1 MISDI
6 GGMEFIDLS
15 NQAALVNEFLV
26 DKPEANIFQSPEYA
40 QLQVSVSNQKPFCFG
55 VQRDEE
61 LLGLVSGIIIT
72 NYSWPVSLL
81 TSRAIISG
89 GPVLKDPNS
98 LVLGFLLEHLA
109 KALGKQV
116 IFTQIRNLKE
126 WSAFKPTFE
135 QYGFSY
141 VPHLDILIDLEQPE
155 VKLLSR
161 ISKNKR
167 KNVRKT
173 LNKGCTF
180 EVITDKTVYQDAIAL
195 VLDTYKRAKVPS
207 PDPSLLQV
215 AFDQLR
221 KDKKF
226 VAFGIFHEGLLI
238 GTRMELL
245 YNGLVYDWYAGSH
258 HQYTNKYPN
267 DFLIY
272 HLLLWAKGEGYHTFD
287 FGGAGKP
294 GIPYGVRDYKM
305 KFGGELVEY
314 GRFDKVHNT
323 YLYALGKLGLKAFQ
337 LFK

>member
-1 MISDI
+1 MSN
-6 GGMEFIDLS
+6 MEFIDLS
-15 NQAALVNEFLV
+15 TQGERVDSFLA
-26 DKPEANIFQSPEYA
+26 DASDASIFQTQAYA
-40 QLQVSVSNQKPFCFG
+40 TLQKSVNNQVPFCYG
-55 VQRDEE
+55 VQANGE
-61 LLGLVSGIIIT
+61 LLGLVAGVAIT
-72 NYSWPVSLL
+72 NYFWPLSLL

-89 GPVLKDPNS
+89 GPVLKTQDPE
-98 LVLGFLLEHLA
+98 VLTFLLKELSA
-109 KALGKQV
+109 TLKRQV
-116 IFTQIRNLKE
+116 IFTQFRNLKDWTE
-126 WSAFKPTFE
+126 EKNVFNRAG
-135 QYGFSY
+135 YDY
-141 VPHLDILIDLEQPE
+141 VPHLDILIDLQQPE
-155 VKLLSR
+155 ATLLSK

-173 LNKGCTF
+173 LNKCCTF
-180 EVITDKTVYQDAIAL
+180 EEITNNTIYQDAIAL
-195 VLDTYKRAKVPS
+195 VLDTYKRAKVPA
-207 PDPSLLQV
+207 PEPSLLQA

-258 HQYTNKYPN
+258 HEHTNKYPN
-267 DFLIY
+267 DFLVY
-272 HLLLWAKGEGYHTFD
+272 HLLLWAKAQGYYTFD

-294 GIPYGVRDYKM
+294 NVPYGVRDYKM
-305 KFGGELVEY
+305 KFGGELVEF